1 MSQGAAAFAQQNTV
15 SGSLFNLKLFVSLQV
30 NRDFQIIQYQLL
42 QILVYQDGLLT
53 SSSLTVKQHSLYET
67 T

>member
-1 MSQGAAAFAQQNTV
+1 
-15 SGSLFNLKLFVSLQV
+15 
-30 NRDFQIIQYQLL
+30 L

-67 T
+67 TWSYTVDTLTLLHNAYT